1 MVVAGY
7 GNYNERNLA
16 CLGGPVLTL
25 VIFALACSSQ
35 HKLTDSAMSAN
46 NSDFDAGNGGLQP
59 LNGSVLFTMA
69 ERPWDL
75 ALHPNGSIYCS
86 AQTGGKVYYWDTEEQ
101 EVHEIP
107 RFFEGLVAIDFDDEQ
122 LIYTST
128 ADTNTGA
135 LNRFDFETNE
145 LIEMSTQ
152 SDDGILMRW
161 PIDIA
166 AGPDESWFVADY
178 NAQTVF
184 QVTPTGT
191 RTISTGSSKPTS
203 VLFIDDT
210 LYTGG
215 DDGIFEWNVTSEAH
229 GQIDTRPAAALQII
243 NGTLI
248 ASGNPNAVF
257 VVNGEPIGFEG
268 PARHGSMVYNGEQLF
283 LTDRIGEGVWVATP

>member
-1 MVVAGY
+1 
-7 GNYNERNLA
+7 
-16 CLGGPVLTL
+16 
-25 VIFALACSSQ
+25 
-35 HKLTDSAMSAN
+35 
-46 NSDFDAGNGGLQP
+46 
-59 LNGSVLFTMA
+59 
-69 ERPWDL
+69 
-75 ALHPNGSIYCS
+75 
-86 AQTGGKVYYWDTEEQ
+86 
-101 EVHEIP
+101 
-107 RFFEGLVAIDFDDEQ
+107 
-122 LIYTST
+122 
-128 ADTNTGA
+128 
-135 LNRFDFETNE
+135 
-145 LIEMSTQ
+145 MSTQ

-268 PARHGSMVYNGEQLF
+268 PARHGSMVYNENSCF
-283 LTDRIGEGVWVATP
+283 